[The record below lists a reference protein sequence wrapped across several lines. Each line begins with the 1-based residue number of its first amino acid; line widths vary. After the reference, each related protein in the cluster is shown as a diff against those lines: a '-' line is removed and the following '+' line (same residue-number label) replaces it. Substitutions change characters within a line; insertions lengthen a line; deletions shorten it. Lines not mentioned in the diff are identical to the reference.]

1 MTNEH
6 SKKMTGWEAAEL
18 DKNGTLY
25 AEYDDDVAGYGVF
38 GSESGHCYATF
49 CGLAEAQEWAAK
61 NEGG

>member
-38 GSESGHCYATF
+38 GSESGHCYASFTDKDE
-49 CGLAEAQEWAAK
+49 AEKYAQGA
-61 NEGG
+61 NR